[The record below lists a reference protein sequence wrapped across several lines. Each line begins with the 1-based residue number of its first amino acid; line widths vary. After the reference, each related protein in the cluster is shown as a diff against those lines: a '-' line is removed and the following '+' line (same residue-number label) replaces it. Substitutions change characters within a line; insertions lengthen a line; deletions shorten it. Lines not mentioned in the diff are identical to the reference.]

1 MKAKRK
7 KKRCRTKP
15 HKAGFGGFREL
26 TRSEVEWLKQDTT
39 NALDREKEAKA
50 QQTPPRSVSAEDEYE
65 SRQQLMDEN
74 QFISHVGVATALN
87 LTVKAAIKGDKWC
100 GIFLGEMIPFLARQ
114 KPELIRN
121 EHFVRRVSEM
131 GSAQKP
137 RIKGPTLRTE
147 IEEVIREARLQR
159 HLYDV
164 TKHDHFLPR
173 ARKDIRAL
181 SRRAKLLEK
190 EGFKFKSK
198 WLDDLRSRLSRV
210 ETAAKKAEALQK
222 LPEFSLSSADQWFEQ
237 VVWPELQQREPKLRN
252 NPLIGE
258 LKKANKSG
266 KFQLSDL
273 KMQARGTVTRIAA
286 LPRGFYFW

>member
-1 MKAKRK
+1 VKAKRK

-15 HKAGFGGFREL
+15 HKAGFGGFHKL
-26 TRSEVEWLKQDTT
+26 TRSEVEWLKQDIR

-50 QQTPPRSVSAEDEYE
+50 QQPAPRSVIAEDEYE
-65 SRQQLMDEN
+65 SRQQLLDEN
-74 QFISHVGVATALN
+74 QFISHFGVATALN

-137 RIKGPTLRTE
+137 RIKGSTLRTE

-159 HLYDV
+159 HLYEV
-164 TKHDHFLPR
+164 TKRDHFLPR

-181 SRRAKLLEK
+181 SRRAKFLEK

-198 WLDDLRSRLSRV
+198 WVEDLRKRLSRV
-210 ETAAKKAEALQK
+210 ETAAKAQTLQK
-222 LPEFSLSSADQWFEQ
+222 LPDFCVASANQWFES
-237 VVWPELQQREPKLRN
+237 VVWPELQRREPELRA
-252 NPLIGE
+252 NPLIGD

-273 KMQARGTVTRIAA
+273 KMQARETVRRIAA
-286 LPRGFYFW
+286 LPRAFYFS